1 MSTLLSRRRPGR
13 MRAPAVVLLAATL
26 GACAGKGARTP
37 APAGPAPVT
46 GASAVTAPARATPAA
61 TDIELYPAAQLAQVA
76 DELARVSSTGRT
88 LGGSTT
94 YHYIQGRR
102 SVTGSPEVHDGWI
115 DITVIQAGGATLIT
129 GGRVEGGR
137 VTSPGEHSG
146 GAIVGGTSRRVAP
159 GDLFVVPAGV
169 PHYYQLAAGDSLR
182 YLTIK
187 VRQPAAGD

>member
-1 MSTLLSRRRPGR
+1 MSTLLSRWRPGR

-26 GACAGKGARTP
+26 GACAGSTPRGAASTP
-37 APAGPAPVT
+37 SPGPGPA
-46 GASAVTAPARATPAA
+46 AARTPAA
-61 TDIELYPAAQLAQVA
+61 TDIELYPAALLARVA
-76 DELARVSSTGRT
+76 DELAGVSSTGRT

-102 SVTGSPEVHDGWI
+102 SVTGAPEVHDGWI

-169 PHYYQLAAGDSLR
+169 PHYYQLAPGDSLR

-187 VRQPAAGD
+187 VLQPAGG